1 MSDRRKA
8 AFDLAFALLHLAA
21 LLAVAVY
28 AVVSLLRG
36 DNTRFALIAVLLAA
50 YYVFMLHPAVKK
62 EIARR
67 KSLKG
72 PRQP

>member
-21 LLAVAVY
+21 LAGVAGY
-28 AVVSLLRG
+28 AVVSLVRG
-36 DNTRFALIAVLLAA
+36 DTMRFLLLAILLLA
-50 YYVFMLHPAVKK
+50 YYVIMLHPAVKK

-67 KSLKG
+67 RSLKG
-72 PRQP
+72 PRAH

>member
-21 LLAVAVY
+21 LVGVAIY
-28 AVVSLLRG
+28 AVISLARG
-36 DNTRFALIAVLLAA
+36 DATRFALIAVLLAL

-67 KSLKG
+67 RSLKG
-72 PRQP
+72 RREP